1 MTGAEQLQLNLVKKI
16 VLIAAACVT
25 AMACVSCSGSSSAPA
40 RKEAAALAPAGP
52 AVPADVQAAAD
63 AALGADTDV
72 LIFGDLAKNGH
83 QQILAMNRVKST
95 PETAVAGI
103 AATRVAVIE
112 NDGNNWKEIFRCDG
126 HLKNAHGFMGGTPL
140 SPVGGWRLQYEQD
153 AQRGLQMYFTP
164 IAKPVGGYIQTIG
177 VRWNPQVKRYQSL
190 DRNYE
195 QFLGEVP
202 ALDTPQS
209 QLHE

>member
-1 MTGAEQLQLNLVKKI
+1 MDAEQLQLNLLMKKI
-16 VLIAAACVT
+16 ALIAAACVV

-40 RKEAAALAPAGP
+40 KKEAAAVPAAPAI
-52 AVPADVQAAAD
+52 PADIQAAAD

-72 LIFGDLAKNGH
+72 LVFGDLAKNGR
-83 QQILAMNRVKST
+83 QQILAVNRVKST
-95 PETAVAGI
+95 PETAIAGI
-103 AATRVAVIE
+103 AAMRVAVIE
-112 NDGNNWKEIFRCDG
+112 NDGSAWKEIFRCDG
-126 HLKNAHGFMGGTPL
+126 HLKNVHGFMGGTPL

-153 AQRGLQMYFTP
+153 VQKGLQMYFTP

-190 DRNYE
+190 DRNYD

>member
-1 MTGAEQLQLNLVKKI
+1 MLATFV
-16 VLIAAACVT
+16 V
-25 AMACVSCSGSSSAPA
+25 AMACVSCSESTSTPA
-40 RKEAAALAPAGP
+40 NKEAAKAAPAASAIP
-52 AVPADVQAAAD
+52 TEIQAAAD
-63 AALGADTDV
+63 AAMGADTDV
-72 LIFGDLAKNGH
+72 LVYGDLAKNGH
-83 QQILAMNRVKST
+83 QQILAVNRVKST
-95 PETAVAGI
+95 PETAIAGI
-103 AATRVAVIE
+103 AAMRVAVIE
-112 NDGNNWKEIFRCDG
+112 NDSGTWKEIFRCDG

-140 SPVGGWRLQYEQD
+140 SPVGGWRLQYEQNP
-153 AQRGLQMYFTP
+153 QKGLQMYFTP

-177 VRWNPQVKRYQSL
+177 VRWNPAVKRYQSL